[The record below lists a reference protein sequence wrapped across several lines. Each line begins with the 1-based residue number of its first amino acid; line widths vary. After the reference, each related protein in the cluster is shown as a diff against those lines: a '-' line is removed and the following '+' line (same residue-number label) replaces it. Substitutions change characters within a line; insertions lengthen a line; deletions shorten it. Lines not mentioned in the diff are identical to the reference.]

1 MIYRQMPE
9 SPLDEIPL
17 HPQIEALIRA
27 RRFKDIPAALEA
39 LQRGEQL
46 QDAPKPRIRRLD
58 DGRLE
63 RED

>member
-1 MIYRQMPE
+1 MPDVTPE
-9 SPLDEIPL
+9 PLPPEI
-17 HPQIEALIRA
+17 QRLIAAKRI
-27 RRFKDIPAALEA
+27 REIPAALEA